1 MKKIIAALLIT
12 GSLVSCTKDFS
23 ELNSSKDGAKYTT
36 PETLLGPAVHDVLK
50 RNLNRCLRLT
60 HELMQVH
67 VTLSDSDEIHRFVI
81 RPQESDYMWNNW
93 YLQLTNIR
101 DMYTGGD
108 VINSNAFMGIS
119 LVLDAWVS
127 SLITDVYG
135 DVPYFDANKGREG
148 ILQPR
153 FDRQKDIY
161 EDLFRKL
168 EEANEL
174 FKLAS
179 GETIEA
185 TYDPVYAGD
194 IAKWRKFGN
203 SLYLRLLLR
212 VSGTGELNAADKIL
226 DIVETRRSN
235 YPIFTS
241 NNDSAILRF
250 QATAPY
256 LSEFAEYR
264 NIDFQVNNS
273 LGEFFINNLNDWGDP
288 RRDKWASKK
297 EGAFEG
303 IQSGYPVGQVPAP
316 QSQYLDA
323 LKKEPLLG
331 NIINYAEL
339 QFILAECAL
348 KKYIPAAPD
357 ADPAVHDLVV
367 KDYYTKGVTAA
378 ITMWGVTVPTG
389 YFTETSAQW
398 YGNDNEFQKLHQIIL
413 QKYYSLFFTDF
424 QSWIEYRRTGY
435 PVLPVGQGL
444 QNDGIM
450 PTRLKYPVN
459 VQRVNR
465 ENYSIAVANM
475 GGDDLKT
482 KVWWNK

>member
-23 ELNSSKDGAKYTT
+23 KLNTSKDGAKYTT
-36 PETLLGPAVHDVLK
+36 PETLLGPAIHDVIK

-67 VTLSDSDEIHRFVI
+67 VTLSDSDEIHRYVI

-101 DMYTGGD
+101 DIYEGGD
-108 VINSNAFMGIS
+108 AINSNAFMGIS
-119 LVLDAWVS
+119 LILDSWVY

-135 DVPYFDANKGREG
+135 DVPYFNANKGREG
-148 ILQPR
+148 ILQPK

-174 FKLAS
+174 LKNAS
-179 GETIEA
+179 LTDTEKSL
-185 TYDPVYAGD
+185 DPLYKGD
-194 IAKWRKFGN
+194 LVKWRKFGN

-212 VSGTGELNAADKIL
+212 VSGTGELNATDKIL
-226 DIVETRRSN
+226 EIVETKKAN
-235 YPIFTS
+235 YPIFIS

-250 QATAPY
+250 ESSAPY
-256 LSEFAEYR
+256 LSEFHEYR
-264 NIDFQVNNS
+264 DIDFRTNS
-273 LGEFFINNLNDWGDP
+273 SYGSFFIDNLNNWGDP
-288 RRDKWASKK
+288 RLEKWASKK
-297 EGAFEG
+297 DGIFEG
-303 IQSGYPVGQVPAP
+303 IPSGYPVGQIPAP
-316 QSQYLDA
+316 QSQYLST
-323 LKKEPLLG
+323 LKSEPLLG
-331 NIINYAEL
+331 NIINYGEL
-339 QFILAECAL
+339 KLILAECAL
-348 KKYIPAAPD
+348 KGYIPGSAETYY
-357 ADPAVHDLVV
+357 
-367 KDYYTKGVTAA
+367 KDGATAA
-378 ITMWGVTVPTG
+378 ITLWGGTVPSN
-389 YFTETSAQW
+389 YFVTTSATW
-398 YGNDNEFQKLHQIIL
+398 DETTSLSRKLEKIIL
-413 QKYYSLFFTDF
+413 QKYYTLFFTDF
-424 QSWIEYRRTGY
+424 QSWIELRRTGF
-435 PVLPVGQGL
+435 PVLPKGQGL

-459 VQRVNR
+459 VQTLNR
-465 ENYSIAVANM
+465 ENYKEAVANM

>member
-1 MKKIIAALLIT
+1 MMRRIIGALLIAVT
-12 GSLVSCTKDFS
+12 LVSCTKEFS
-23 ELNSSKDGAKYTT
+23 EINTSKDGAKYTT

-67 VTLSDSDEIHRFVI
+67 VTLYDSDEIHRYVI

-93 YLQLTNIR
+93 YLQLTNIK
-101 DMYTGGD
+101 DMYDSGK

-127 SLITDVYG
+127 SLLTDVYG
-135 DVPYFDANKGREG
+135 DVPYFDANKGRLG
-148 ILQPR
+148 VLQPR

-161 EDLFRKL
+161 QDLFRKL

-174 FKLAS
+174 FK
-179 GETIEA
+179 TA
-185 TYDPVYAGD
+185 TLSDTEKVADPIYQGD

-212 VSGTGELNAADKIL
+212 VSGTGELNAREKIEE
-226 DIVETRRSN
+226 IVVSKKSN
-235 YPIFTS
+235 YPIFAN

-250 QATAPY
+250 TATAPY

-264 NIDFQVNNS
+264 NIDFQTNNS
-273 LGEFFINNLNDWGDP
+273 ISEFFIENLNNWGDP
-288 RRDKWASKK
+288 RRDKWATKK
-297 EGAFEG
+297 DNAFVG
-303 IQSGYPVGQVPAP
+303 IPSGYPVGTNPSP
-316 QSQYLDA
+316 ESQYNLN
-323 LKKEPLLG
+323 LKNEPLLG

-339 QFILAECAL
+339 QFILAECAVQG
-348 KKYIPAAPD
+348 YIPNQSGED
-357 ADPAVHDLVV
+357 
-367 KDYYTKGVTAA
+367 KTYYESGVNAA
-378 ITMWGVTVPTG
+378 ITMWGLTVPADYLTS
-389 YFTETSAQW
+389 TSAQW
-398 YGNDNEFQKLHQIIL
+398 FPNDQPSQKIHHILL
-413 QKYYSLFFTDF
+413 QKYYTLFFTDF
-424 QSWIEYRRTGY
+424 QSWIEYRRTGF
-435 PVLPVGQGL
+435 PILPKGQGL

-465 ENYSIAVANM
+465 ENYNIAVANM

>member
-1 MKKIIAALLIT
+1 MKKIITALLII

-23 ELNSSKDGAKYTT
+23 ELNTSKDGAKFTT

-67 VTLSDSDEIHRFVI
+67 VTINDGDEIHRYVI

-93 YLQLTNIR
+93 YLQLTNVR
-101 DMYTGGD
+101 DIYIGGD
-108 VINSNAFMGIS
+108 AINSNAFMGIS
-119 LVLDAWVS
+119 LVVDAWIS
-127 SLITDVYG
+127 SLLTDVYG
-135 DVPYFDANKGREG
+135 DVPYFDSNKGREG

-153 FDRQKDIY
+153 FDKQQAIY
-161 EDLFRKL
+161 EDLFKKL

-174 FKLAS
+174 FK
-179 GETIEA
+179 TA
-185 TYDPVYAGD
+185 TLSDNEKKMDPIYAGD
-194 IAKWRKFGN
+194 LAKWRKFGN

-212 VSGTGELNAADKIL
+212 VSGTGQLNATAKMLEIADTKKA
-226 DIVETRRSN
+226 N

-241 NNDSAILRF
+241 NNDSAILKF
-250 QATAPY
+250 QTTAPY

-264 NIDFQVNNS
+264 DLDFQVNNS
-273 LGEFFINNLNDWGDP
+273 LGEFFIDNLNEWNDP
-288 RRDKWASKK
+288 RREKWASRKDN
-297 EGAFEG
+297 AYVG

-316 QSQYLDA
+316 QSQYLA
-323 LKKEPLLG
+323 NLKSEPLLG
-331 NIINYAEL
+331 NIINYPEL

-348 KKYIPAAPD
+348 KGYIPGDVQA
-357 ADPAVHDLVV
+357 
-367 KDYYTKGVTAA
+367 YYEAGVTAA
-378 ITMWGVTVPTG
+378 ITMWGLTVPTG
-389 YFTETSAQW
+389 YLTDSSAQW
-398 YGNDNEFQKLHQIIL
+398 YAADDNSLKLQKILL
-413 QKYYSLFFTDF
+413 QKYYTLFFTDF
-424 QSWIEYRRTGY
+424 QSWIEHRRTGF
-435 PVLPVGQGL
+435 PILPRGTGL

-465 ENYSIAVANM
+465 DNYAAAVASM
-475 GGDDLKT
+475 GGDDMKT

>member
-1 MKKIIAALLIT
+1 MKKIITALLIV

-23 ELNSSKDGAKYTT
+23 ELNTSKDGAKFTT

-67 VTLSDSDEIHRFVI
+67 VTINDGDEIHRYVI

-93 YLQLTNIR
+93 YLQLTNVR
-101 DMYTGGD
+101 DIYIGGD
-108 VINSNAFMGIS
+108 AINSNAFMGIS
-119 LVLDAWVS
+119 LVVDAWIS
-127 SLITDVYG
+127 SLLTDVYG
-135 DVPYFDANKGREG
+135 DVPYFDSNKGREG

-153 FDRQKDIY
+153 FDKQQAIY

-174 FKLAS
+174 FK
-179 GETIEA
+179 TA
-185 TYDPVYAGD
+185 TLSDNEKKMDPIYAGD
-194 IAKWRKFGN
+194 LAKWRKFGN

-212 VSGTGELNAADKIL
+212 VSGTGQLNATAKMLEIADTKKA
-226 DIVETRRSN
+226 N

-241 NNDSAILRF
+241 NNDSAILKF
-250 QATAPY
+250 QTTAPY

-264 NIDFQVNNS
+264 DLDFQVNNS
-273 LGEFFINNLNDWGDP
+273 LGEFFIDNLNEWNDP
-288 RRDKWASKK
+288 RREKWASRKDN
-297 EGAFEG
+297 AYVG

-316 QSQYLDA
+316 QSQYLA
-323 LKKEPLLG
+323 NLKSEPLLG
-331 NIINYAEL
+331 NIINYPEL

-348 KKYIPAAPD
+348 KGYIPGDVQA
-357 ADPAVHDLVV
+357 
-367 KDYYTKGVTAA
+367 YYEAGVTAA
-378 ITMWGVTVPTG
+378 ITMWGLTVPTG
-389 YFTETSAQW
+389 YLTDSSAQW
-398 YGNDNEFQKLHQIIL
+398 YAADDNSLKLQKILL
-413 QKYYSLFFTDF
+413 QKYYTLFFTDF
-424 QSWIEYRRTGY
+424 QSWIEHRRTGF
-435 PVLPVGQGL
+435 PILPRGTGL

-465 ENYSIAVANM
+465 DNYAAAVANM
-475 GGDDLKT
+475 GGDDMKT

>member
-1 MKKIIAALLIT
+1 MKKIITALLII

-23 ELNSSKDGAKYTT
+23 ELNTSKDGAKFTT

-67 VTLSDSDEIHRFVI
+67 VTINDGDEIHRYVI

-93 YLQLTNIR
+93 YLQLTNVR
-101 DMYTGGD
+101 DIYIGGD
-108 VINSNAFMGIS
+108 AINSNAFMGIS
-119 LVLDAWVS
+119 LVVDAWIS
-127 SLITDVYG
+127 SLLTDVYG
-135 DVPYFDANKGREG
+135 DVPYFDSNKGREG

-153 FDRQKDIY
+153 FDKQQAIY

-174 FKLAS
+174 FK
-179 GETIEA
+179 TA
-185 TYDPVYAGD
+185 TLSDNEKKMDPIYAGD
-194 IAKWRKFGN
+194 LAKWRKFGN

-212 VSGTGELNAADKIL
+212 VSGTGQLNATAKMLEIADTKKA
-226 DIVETRRSN
+226 N

-241 NNDSAILRF
+241 NNDSAILKF
-250 QATAPY
+250 QTTAPY

-264 NIDFQVNNS
+264 DLDFQVNNS
-273 LGEFFINNLNDWGDP
+273 LGEFFIDNLNEWNDP
-288 RRDKWASKK
+288 RREKWASRKDN
-297 EGAFEG
+297 AYVG

-316 QSQYLDA
+316 QSQYLA
-323 LKKEPLLG
+323 NLKSEPLLG
-331 NIINYAEL
+331 NIINYPEL

-348 KKYIPAAPD
+348 KGYIPGDVQA
-357 ADPAVHDLVV
+357 
-367 KDYYTKGVTAA
+367 YYEAGVTAA
-378 ITMWGVTVPTG
+378 ITMWGLTVPTG
-389 YFTETSAQW
+389 YLTDSSAQW
-398 YGNDNEFQKLHQIIL
+398 YASDDNSLKLQKILL
-413 QKYYSLFFTDF
+413 QKYYTLFFTDF
-424 QSWIEYRRTGY
+424 QSWIEHRRTGF
-435 PVLPVGQGL
+435 PILPRGTGL

-465 ENYSIAVANM
+465 DNYAAAVASM
-475 GGDDLKT
+475 GGDDMKT

>member
-1 MKKIIAALLIT
+1 MKKIIATLIIT
-12 GSLVSCTKDFS
+12 GSLVSCTKNFS
-23 ELNSSKDGAKYTT
+23 ELNTSKDGAVMTT

-67 VTLSDSDEIHRFVI
+67 VTLSDSDEIHRYVI

-108 VINSNAFMGIS
+108 AINSNAYMGIS

-127 SLITDVYG
+127 SLLTDVYG
-135 DVPYFDANKGREG
+135 DIPYFDANKGREG

-153 FDRQKDIY
+153 FDRQKAIY
-161 EDLFRKL
+161 EDLFKKL
-168 EEANEL
+168 EKANEL
-174 FKLAS
+174 FKTAS
-179 GETIEA
+179 LVDTEA
-185 TYDPVYAGD
+185 KLDPIYAGD
-194 IAKWRKFGN
+194 LTKWRKFGN

-212 VSGTGELNAADKIL
+212 VSGTGELNAVSKIGE
-226 DIVETRRSN
+226 IVDTKKTN

-241 NNDSAILRF
+241 NNDSAILKF
-250 QATAPY
+250 QTTAPY

-264 NIDFQVNNS
+264 DLDFQVNNS
-273 LGEFFINNLNDWGDP
+273 LGEFFIDNLNEWNDP
-288 RRDKWASKK
+288 RREKWASKRDN
-297 EGAFEG
+297 AYVG

-316 QSQYLDA
+316 QSQYLA
-323 LKKEPLLG
+323 SLKSEPLLG
-331 NIINYAEL
+331 NIINYPEL

-348 KKYIPAAPD
+348 KGYIPGD
-357 ADPAVHDLVV
+357 AQP
-367 KDYYTKGVTAA
+367 YYEAGVTAA
-378 ITMWGVTVPTG
+378 ITMWGLTVPTG
-389 YFTETSAQW
+389 YLTDSSAQW
-398 YGNDNEFQKLHQIIL
+398 YPNDDASLKLHKIML

-424 QSWIEYRRTGY
+424 QSWIEYRRTGF
-435 PVLPVGQGL
+435 PVLPKGFGL
-444 QNDGIM
+444 QNDGVM

-465 ENYSIAVANM
+465 ENYLTAVANM

>member
-12 GSLVSCTKDFS
+12 GSLISCTKNFK
-23 ELNSSKDGAKYTT
+23 ELNTSKDGAEKTT

-67 VTLSDSDEIHRFVI
+67 VTLSDGDEIHRYVI

-108 VINSNAFMGIS
+108 AINSNAFMGMS
-119 LVLDAWVS
+119 LVLDTWVS
-127 SLITDVYG
+127 SLLTDVYG

-148 ILQPR
+148 ILTPR
-153 FDRQKDIY
+153 FDKQQAIY
-161 EDLFRKL
+161 EDLFKKL
-168 EEANEL
+168 EKANEL
-174 FKLAS
+174 FKTATL
-179 GETIEA
+179 TDDEA
-185 TYDPVYAGD
+185 KLDPIYAGD
-194 IAKWRKFGN
+194 LAKWRKFGN

-212 VSGTGELNAADKIL
+212 VSGTGELNAVSKIGE
-226 DIVETRRSN
+226 IVDTKKAN

-241 NNDSAILRF
+241 NNDSAILKF
-250 QATAPY
+250 QTTAPY

-264 NIDFQVNNS
+264 DIDFHINNS
-273 LGEFFINNLNDWGDP
+273 LGEFFINNLNEWGDP

-297 EGAFEG
+297 EGVFVG
-303 IQSGYPVGQVPAP
+303 IQSGYPTGQVPAP
-316 QSQYLDA
+316 QSQYLAA
-323 LKKEPLLG
+323 LKSEPLLG
-331 NIINYAEL
+331 NIINYGEL
-339 QFILAECAL
+339 QFILAECAA
-348 KKYIPAAPD
+348 KGYVAGD
-357 ADPAVHDLVV
+357 AKA
-367 KDYYTKGVTAA
+367 YYEAGVAGA
-378 ITMWGVTVPTG
+378 ITMWGVSVPSDYLTN
-389 YFTETSAQW
+389 TTAQW
-398 YGNDNEFQKLHQIIL
+398 YPNDNVSQKVHKILL
-413 QKYYSLFFTDF
+413 QKYYTLFFTDF
-424 QSWIEYRRTGY
+424 QSWIEHRRTGF
-435 PVLPVGQGL
+435 PVLPKGTGL

-465 ENYSIAVANM
+465 ENYNIAVANM